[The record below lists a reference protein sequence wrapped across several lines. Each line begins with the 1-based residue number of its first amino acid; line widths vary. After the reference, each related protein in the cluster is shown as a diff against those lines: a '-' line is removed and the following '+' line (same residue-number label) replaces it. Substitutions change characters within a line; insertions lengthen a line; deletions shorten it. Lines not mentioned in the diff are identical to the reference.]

1 MLYRKK
7 PKSLIAL
14 ANKYRV
20 KGYLVFRTA
29 HTTFF
34 RWFLPKGYGHVH
46 AVIEHNGYKVLID
59 STISHSV
66 AQVYPDG
73 YDYDLQPDE
82 TVIRFD
88 RFVDTTQK
96 NYHFG
101 FMSCVEVVK
110 RFLGIKER
118 FIFTPHQLYR
128 ALK

>member
-1 MLYRKK
+1 M
-7 PKSLIAL
+7 

-29 HTTFF
+29 HTSFF
-34 RWFLPKGYGHVH
+34 RWLLPDGFGHVH
-46 AVIEHNGYKVLID
+46 AVIERKGYKILID
-59 STISHSV
+59 STISNSV
-66 AQVYPDG
+66 VQVYPDG
-73 YDYDLQPDE
+73 YDYDLQKGE
-82 TVIRFD
+82 TVVKFD
-88 RFVDTTQK
+88 RLIDTTQK

-110 RFLGIKER
+110 RFLGIKES